1 MNLNEKIK
9 IYRQQKKI
17 SQRELGR
24 RINKTGQLISSI
36 ERGETT
42 PSMDTIKKIADAL
55 QTPLDFFFEEDITFS
70 KKLIDSLELPI
81 LKKIGF
87 GDTLEILSE
96 DLDID
101 YESLEECIQGNLEL
115 SIDIQEKLLKALADI
130 DFNTFLEFIENN
142 KKYIQNID
150 KLERFVSELFV
161 MQIHDL
167 DKKSADI
174 LKSYILIVFGK
185 DIAKL
190 LSDDVLYDLQKEIR
204 NFLKFKLFELEK
216 KYYEDEK

>member
-1 MNLNEKIK
+1 MKKLKFVDKKN
-9 IYRQQKKI
+9 KI

-42 PSMDTIKKIADAL
+42 PSMDTLKKIADAL
-55 QTPLDFFFEEDITFS
+55 ETPLDFFFEEDITFS
-70 KKLIDSLELPI
+70 KKLINSLELPVF
-81 LKKIGF
+81 KKNGF
-87 GDTLEILSE
+87 GDSLEILSK
-96 DLDID
+96 DLDVD
-101 YESLEECIQGNLEL
+101 YDSLNECIKDNLEL

-130 DFNTFLEFIENN
+130 DFNIFLEFIENN
-142 KKYIQNID
+142 KKYIQKID

-174 LKSYILIVFGK
+174 LKSYILLVFGN
-185 DIAKL
+185 DMAKL
-190 LSDDVLYDLQKEIR
+190 LNNNVLYDLQKEIR
-204 NFLKFKLFELEK
+204 NFLKFKLFELEE
-216 KYYEDEK
+216 KYYEDKK